1 MEPREQMPS
10 LRRLDYHYIAMQAG
24 FWAMFAAIV
33 AYQTALLLD
42 RGFSNGEAGLMTSV
56 RCLAGIVC
64 QPLLGGFADR
74 HPEFPLKR
82 IVSLSMLLSLG
93 VSVWY
98 WLAPGMG
105 LGETALVWAV
115 IGGLEVSSYPL
126 MDAMAIQF
134 INDGVPIRYSLGRG
148 LGSLAYALTCVFLGF
163 QVGRSGVESTLLTH
177 VVLVAAEIALVAT
190 YPPYR
195 GRPRARDAEGP
206 RPQSALAL
214 LRSNPSFTLML
225 AGVLLSLTAVLPLSN
240 FLVNIVTSRGGSE
253 TDLGIALFLMGASE
267 LPTAFFFQKLLRRMG
282 SGKLLLMSMIFGTL
296 KGVLLLL
303 TCNCLGVLAVQP
315 IQVLGYGLFTPA
327 SVYFVNESVPEA
339 DRVRG
344 QTIMMVASNGLGG
357 MMGGVLAGWTLDLGG
372 VDLMLAA
379 CILSSCIGAVLCLAA
394 LRRPGKAERVCS
406 R

>member
-1 MEPREQMPS
+1 MTIQRQPS
-10 LRRLDYHYIAMQAG
+10 LRRLDWHYMAMQIG
-24 FWAMFAAIV
+24 FWAMFASIV
-33 AYQTALLLD
+33 GYQTALLLD

-240 FLVNIVTSRGGSE
+240 FLVNIVTSRGG
-253 TDLGIALFLMGASE
+253 TDADLGLAMFVMGAFE
-267 LPTAFFFQKLLRRMG
+267 LPTAFLFPRLLRRFG
-282 SGKLLLMSMIFGTL
+282 SGRLLLISAVFGTL
-296 KGVLLLL
+296 KAVALLCTFNYAGVLL
-303 TCNCLGVLAVQP
+303 AQP
-315 IQVLGYGLFTPA
+315 LQLLGYGLFTPA
-327 SVYFVNESVPEA
+327 SVYFVNEAVPEA

-344 QTIMMVASNGLGG
+344 QTVMMVASNGMGGMLGG
-357 MMGGVLAGWTLDLGG
+357 LLAGWTLDMGG
-372 VDLMLAA
+372 ANWMLAA
-379 CILSSCIGAVLCLAA
+379 CIACGCAGAALCWAA
-394 LRRPGKAERVCS
+394 LRCPARRTV
-406 R
+406 

>member
-1 MEPREQMPS
+1 MTIQRQPS
-10 LRRLDYHYIAMQAG
+10 LRRLDWHYMAMQIG
-24 FWAMFAAIV
+24 FWAMFASIV
-33 AYQTALLLD
+33 GYQTALLLD

-206 RPQSALAL
+206 KPQSALAL

-240 FLVNIVTSRGGSE
+240 FLVNVVTSRGG
-253 TDLGIALFLMGASE
+253 TDADLGLAMFVMGAFE
-267 LPTAFFFQKLLRRMG
+267 LPTAFLFPKLLRRFG
-282 SGKLLLMSMIFGTL
+282 SGLPPGSESRVFFPITTVFPVVSARK
-296 KGVLLLL
+296 
-303 TCNCLGVLAVQP
+303 CLRSAEMRKRSRFSLPMAQFLSTQTMAV
-315 IQVLGYGLFTPA
+315 IAFSFTPRWEFSPRTGRA
-327 SVYFVNESVPEA
+327 HSP
-339 DRVRG
+339 R
-344 QTIMMVASNGLGG
+344 
-357 MMGGVLAGWTLDLGG
+357 AG
-372 VDLMLAA
+372 
-379 CILSSCIGAVLCLAA
+379 SCPL
-394 LRRPGKAERVCS
+394 
-406 R
+406 